1 MKKAM
6 IVAVLAMQAAGVQ
19 AAAPAATV
27 SAADPGAI
35 AEALDFAG
43 YKTTIATD
51 DLGDPMI
58 STELNGWPTTIY
70 FYGCDDTTHQG
81 CDALRLEAGFDRA
94 KPWNGEE
101 AMKISEKFRFAA
113 TYLDKDGDP
122 WIAWDILTG
131 DGIPTKVFLRAMR
144 EFGSTLESASEIAF
158 AEENAAEEE
167 AAPQ

>member
-1 MKKAM
+1 MKKAV
-6 IVAVLAMQAAGVQ
+6 IAAVLAMQAAGTQ
-19 AAAPAATV
+19 AAAPPGTL

-35 AEALDFAG
+35 AEVLEFAG
-43 YKTTIATD
+43 YKAIIETD

-58 STELNGWPTTIY
+58 KTELSGWPTTIY
-70 FYGCDDTTHQG
+70 FYGCDETTHQG

-94 KPWNGEE
+94 TPWNGDE

-113 TYLDKDGDP
+113 TYLDKEGDP

-144 EFGSTLESASEIAF
+144 EFGATLDSASEIAF
-158 AEENAAEEE
+158 AEENAAAE
-167 AAPQ
+167 